1 MKTSAETL
9 REHIDLVRA
18 VDEGLLGTAA
28 KVAGGALAGFGG
40 GSLANWF
47 NKKDTTPDKPKPTS
61 PSSSPAAPNKAS
73 SSPAANK
80 DSSSSDLDDIDVGKY
95 NSNGADPNQR
105 PEKDGFMGYRT
116 SDQPVDHLGYAWDD
130 YVPQDVIP
138 MSARANLPEGGSR
151 YERVLKAITN
161 QRGTFGQKDDSNS
174 QHVFLNSWNCQGACI
189 QLAAS
194 LNRVNAALQKSK
206 SSGGYSLAESQMDPA
221 FRPFGLEE
229 LGNSRFSLRDNAVG
243 ELLYP
248 VEVYT
253 LVSSRNTRKLLTYA
267 CVNEIIPFRSAKGP
281 GIRDMWLSYFGPK
294 DIWDTV
300 GIKHY
305 QAIYESFNWANGA
318 GPLAPKDD

>member
-1 MKTSAETL
+1 MKSSAEIL
-9 REHIDLVRA
+9 REHIDIVRR
-18 VDEGLLGTAA
+18 VDEGLASAALGAI
-28 KVAGGALAGFGG
+28 GGALAGTAL
-40 GSLANWF
+40 SKWF
-47 NKKDTTPDKPKPTS
+47 NKKDTTPNKPKSTS
-61 PSSSPAAPNKAS
+61 SNNPAASKEPNKPAIGLAAS
-73 SSPAANK
+73 
-80 DSSSSDLDDIDVGKY
+80 DDDEIDVGKY

-105 PEKDGFMGYRT
+105 AEKDGFMGYRT

-138 MSARANLPEGGSR
+138 ISARAGLPEGGSR

-194 LNRVNAALQKSK
+194 LNRYNAALEKSK
-206 SSGGYSLAESQMDPA
+206 SSGGYSLAESEMDPA
-221 FRPFGLEE
+221 FKPFGLEE
-229 LGNSRFSLRDNAVG
+229 LGNSRFSLGDNAVG

-267 CVNEIIPFRSAKGP
+267 CVNELIPFRSAKGP

-318 GPLAPKDD
+318 RPLEPKDD